1 MRIRAI
7 IPAMTTPTPS
17 PHLVC
22 PDCGR
27 AAGPLDWHCDGH
39 PLEIAGLPPF
49 DAAAIDT
56 PAWSMWRY
64 AAALPVTCRVSL
76 SEGLTPLVPVDLEA
90 AHFYA
95 KLEYLN
101 PTGSYKDRGT
111 AVLLSHLLA
120 CGVDTVVEDSS
131 GNAGASLAAYCAAA
145 GVQARVYVPA
155 DAPAGKKRLIE
166 RFGAALVEIPGP
178 RAAATEAVRQ
188 AASSTPYASHAW
200 SPLFIAG
207 QMTCA
212 WEIWEQM
219 GRRAP
224 DAVIVPV
231 GYGGLLLGLA
241 RGFGALRAAG
251 LIVRLPRLYA
261 VQMAACDPLVR
272 AWERGGPVEAV
283 TQGPTVADGIVV
295 TLPLRAGELLHV
307 LRDSG
312 GAALRVTDDAVL
324 AAQNALARRGLLVE
338 PTGAVGAAALA
349 QARHLAGADADIVI
363 PLTGSGLK
371 TL

>member
-1 MRIRAI
+1 MSAH
-7 IPAMTTPTPS
+7 TVFPT
-17 PHLVC
+17 LIC
-22 PDCGR
+22 PDCGQ
-27 AAGPLDWHCDGH
+27 AAGPLDWHCSGH
-39 PLEIAGLPPF
+39 PLELAGVPPF
-49 DAAAIDT
+49 DAAAVDT
-56 PAWSMWRY
+56 SAWNMWRY
-64 AAALPVTCRVSL
+64 AAALPVAPRVSL
-76 SEGLTPLVPVDLEA
+76 GEGGTPLVPVEIDGA
-90 AHFYA
+90 RCYA

-120 CGVDTVVEDSS
+120 HGAKAVVEDSS

-155 DAPAGKKRLIE
+155 SAPVGKKRLIE
-166 RFGAALVEIPGP
+166 RFGAALVEIPGS
-178 RAAATEAVRQ
+178 RAAATDAVRQ
-188 AASSTPYASHAW
+188 AAQHTPYASHAW
-200 SPLFIAG
+200 SPYFIAG

-212 WEIWEQM
+212 WEIWEQL

-224 DAVIVPV
+224 DAIVCPV

-241 RGFGALRAAG
+241 RGFRALLDAG
-251 LIVRLPRLYA
+251 LIEQLPRLYA
-261 VQMAACDPLVR
+261 AQSAACDPLVR

-283 TQGPTVADGIVV
+283 EQGQTVADGITV
-295 TLPLRAGELLHV
+295 TQPLRAAELLAA

-312 GAALRVTDDAVL
+312 GAALRVSDEAVL
-324 AAQNALARRGLLVE
+324 AAQAALTRRGLLVE

-349 QARHLAGADADIVI
+349 AARRLGGADALFVV